1 MEDENVL
8 QLMINSADLVIIG
21 SDLEKWFFNSYSHG
35 YYKYMNIWV
44 PLIGDES
51 LISRKEKGNVY
62 DTHAAAIIRG
72 NVVVGNIPQ
81 NIRGLLS

>member
-1 MEDENVL
+1 M
-8 QLMINSADLVIIG
+8 
-21 SDLEKWFFNSYSHG
+21 
-35 YYKYMNIWV
+35 